1 MSDVDKICPKCKT
14 AMEASQLV
22 LGIPAIVPS
31 GMHSKAINDQRA
43 YPVGA
48 YACSKYR
55 FVELY
60 YVPMRR

>member
-14 AMEASQLV
+14 VMEASQLV

-43 YPVGA
+43 YPVGGV
-48 YACSKYR
+48 CMPKMP
-55 FVELY
+55 LC
-60 YVPMRR
+60 